1 MHKVAIIEPKPSSV
15 DFKRYFSFP
24 YDRYYLTSD
33 LTVKKVTKKVVD
45 IQINVD
51 EYDFV
56 ILVGSEPLK
65 MFTKVTSV
73 TEYSGTLVDQ
83 KYIPVISPS
92 MLSFKPE
99 VKPLWER
106 SVYFIEEIVEKGAGI
121 IAQVDESKF
130 YGIQDTSKALKEILD
145 AFNSTS
151 DYITIDTETT
161 SLYPRNGYIL
171 GISMS
176 YESDRG
182 CYIDTE
188 CVTEEVVE
196 KFQELFNKK
205 IVVFHNSKFDMAML
219 KYHYNF
225 QFPRFED
232 TMLQHYC
239 LDETRGSHGLKSLA
253 IKFTKYGGYDR
264 ELQDFIKNYCKS
276 RNVLKE
282 NFKWEWI
289 PFDTMKVYSAKDA
302 AVTFELYKIFTPKI
316 DKYPKIKSVYE
327 DILKKG
333 TLFLLEMEGNGV
345 PFNVPRLL
353 ERSTALQ
360 EKIMQ
365 LSNELYRD
373 PNVVQFE
380 KDKGDK
386 FNLNS
391 VIQLRKL
398 LFDYIGL
405 PPTGILTDTDEN
417 STNKEALEI
426 LSHQHPIPA
435 LILELRKSLNIKNN
449 YIDKILPQLDKDVKL
464 RTSFNMHV
472 TTSGRLSS
480 SGKLNMQQLHRDDP
494 TVKGCI
500 MAPPGYKIINMDLK
514 TAEMYYAA
522 ALSGD
527 ENLAKVFSSKEDFHS
542 SMAIEVFGLKCK
554 ASEVKSLYPEERQAV
569 KAISFGILYGAGPWK
584 IAKEAGISKT
594 EAEEIIAKYFKKF
607 KKLKKWIDDNKDF
620 IAKKKFTYSFFGRKR
635 RLMNVDSDNKGV
647 ADHDIRSGLNFLVQ
661 SVSSDIGLL
670 GAMDTHEELK
680 AKGLSK
686 ECQIFALVHD
696 STVACVKDEYV
707 DQYCEILTR
716 NIQKDRGIGIP
727 GSPIELEFTI
737 AQDYSGGDYEKRF
750 YPEFDEEE
758 LEPDSIP
765 DFQSAEG

>member
-1 MHKVAIIEPKPSSV
+1 MHKIAIIEPKPSNV
-15 DFKRYFSFP
+15 DYKRHFSFP
-24 YDRYYLTSD
+24 YDRYNLTSD
-33 LTVKKVTKKVVD
+33 ITVKKVTKKVVD
-45 IQINVD
+45 IQIDVSQ
-51 EYDFV
+51 YDFI

-65 MFTKVTSV
+65 MFTKLTSV
-73 TEYSGTLVDQ
+73 TEYSGTLVED

-106 SVYFIEEIVEKGAGI
+106 SVYFIEEIVKKGI
-121 IAQVDESKF
+121 TVIKKIDESKF
-130 YGIQDTSKALKEILD
+130 YGIQDENAALEEIQKSID
-145 AFNSTS
+145 SQY
-151 DYITIDTETT
+151 DYVTIDTETS

-171 GISMS
+171 GVSMA
-176 YESDRG
+176 YEPERG

-188 CVTEEVVE
+188 CITEEVVK
-196 KFQELFNKK
+196 KFQELFDKK
-205 IVVFHNSKFDMAML
+205 TVVFHNSKFDMAML
-219 KYHYNF
+219 KYHYGF
-225 QFPRFED
+225 EFPRFED

-253 IKFTKYGGYDR
+253 IKFTDYGGYER
-264 ELQDFIKNYCKS
+264 ELQDFIKNYCK
-276 RNVLKE
+276 NKGILKE

-289 PFDTMKVYSAKDA
+289 PFDTMKKYSAKDA
-302 AVTFELYKIFTPKI
+302 AVTFDLYGKFNELIRKNEKINW
-316 DKYPKIKSVYE
+316 VYE
-327 DILKKG
+327 NILKQG
-333 TLFLLEMEGNGV
+333 TLFLMEIENNGV
-345 PFNVPRLL
+345 PLSTERLV
-353 ERSTALQ
+353 ERSIYLQ
-360 EKIMQ
+360 EKITD
-365 LSNELYRD
+365 LTKELYKD
-373 PNVVQFE
+373 PMVVQFE
-380 KDKGDK
+380 KDKGDS

-391 VIQLRKL
+391 VLQLRKL
-398 LFDYIGL
+398 LFDYLKL

-426 LSHQHPIPA
+426 LSKQHAIPA

-449 YIDKILPQLDKDVKL
+449 YIDKILPQLDKDNKL

-500 MAPPGYKIINMDLK
+500 MAPPGYSIVNMDLK

-522 ALSGD
+522 ALSKD
-527 ENLAKVFSSKEDFHS
+527 ENLAKVFRSKEDFHS

-554 ASEVKSLYPEERQAV
+554 ASEVKELYPQERQAV

-584 IAKEAGISKT
+584 IAKEAGISSS
-594 EAEEIIAKYFKKF
+594 EAEEIISRYFKKF
-607 KKLKKWIDDNKDF
+607 KKLKEWIDSNKKS
-620 IAKKKFTYSFFGRKR
+620 IAARKYTYSFFGRKR
-635 RLMNVDSDNKGV
+635 RLLNVDSDNKGV

-670 GAMDTHEELK
+670 GAMDTQKDLK
-680 AKGLSK
+680 NLGLEK
-686 ECQIFALVHD
+686 DCQIFALVHD
-696 STVACVKDEYV
+696 STVACVKDEYI
-707 DQYCEILTR
+707 DEYCKILTK

-727 GSPIELEFTI
+727 GAPIELEFTI

-750 YPEFDEEE
+750 YTEFDEEE
-758 LEPDSIP
+758 LEPDNLPSL
-765 DFQSAEG
+765 QST